1 MAIEQLGESL
11 LAQAKKTTKKKE
23 RKGKIMAGVMLGLTG
38 ANYLLRQQAAKRIDE
53 LNRGYQPIITQ
64 KTEQLKAGVKFW
76 ADHNSMLNAGGYS
89 QEQWKD
95 AYAARE
101 RKKLVNNYGITVK
114 QNNSE
119 ELNAIVQEQ
128 IKDDLAAYENEMNAY
143 ADFKTYKD
151 TTEDTVRYL
160 EPVNRV
166 VKNSADLIKKNANV
180 GGKLLETLGF
190 RKDSELD
197 DQVVDTGLIRFSEG
211 VDVRDKTDLVNFLNR
226 SAQSMVKLNS
236 LKDGVS
242 YDLVLSE
249 KELKALDKTEPKF
262 INTVKEVKT
271 FNENYLNAEPKE
283 RKKLARIEST
293 FINPEDPDK
302 PLTFTYAEIVEALP
316 KEIKAGE
323 TIAQDQQLVNDI
335 NRVASIIIENA
346 KVNNLGITNPEAI
359 QQALDFIASK
369 DKFTIKEATKEGLVE
384 KFINIFGDAKFEFNY
399 NRLTEQD
406 FVIAANSRPKDLEK
420 DKPFEISPD
429 VEEFVKGQA
438 PSATS
443 EVSPTLNLTS
453 SQVIKMA
460 TDISKDADI
469 VNESDEE
476 IENTFSELLKK
487 IPSNDLKSTKAV
499 ISAYESTL
507 ERKRKGAGNTDD
519 MTRVDGTEKS
529 SQGFLGPIKN
539 NVTGQTMTEV
549 SIGVEIDGKETLIPA
564 IVPTLSNEQIET
576 LKNLEV
582 GKEPIP
588 QDIQETAKQH
598 AENRI
603 EQGLNPFYQ
612 EGEQPIS
619 LSQQEMVDKFG
630 IVSNGKSPDEIDD
643 MLRTMLRQGN
653 DLTSEEFDT
662 LLNYFTVKQVP
673 VSSGSLLE
681 KPVPSD
687 ASSKYI
693 SQVKERLKTG
703 QVESMEMVEPLK
715 LIGADEE
722 SVRNRVIARAE
733 KYLAGE
739 TPMFSSTE
747 FNKWLKEIKNIKAT
761 DLDKKDKPRYVK
773 EFLELLK

>member
-53 LNRGYQPIITQ
+53 LNRGYQPIIMQ
-64 KTEQLKAGVKFW
+64 KTRQLEDGVNFW
-76 ADHNSMLNAGGYS
+76 SEHNRMLNDGGYS

-101 RKKLVNNYGITVK
+101 RKKLVNKYGITVK

-119 ELNAIVQEQ
+119 ELNAIINEQ
-128 IKDDLAAYENEMNAY
+128 IADDLSAYEAKLESY

-151 TTEDTVRYL
+151 TQEDRARYL
-160 EPVNRV
+160 EPIDRV
-166 VKNSADLIKKNANV
+166 IKNSADLIKKNANV
-180 GGKLLETLGF
+180 GGKLFETLGF

-211 VDVRDKTDLVNFLNR
+211 VDLRDKTDLVNFLNR

-271 FNENYLNAEPKE
+271 FNENYLNAEPEE

-323 TIAQDQQLVNDI
+323 TIAQDQQLSNDI

-369 DKFTIKEATKEGLVE
+369 NKFTIKEGTKEGFFE
-384 KFINIFGDAKFEFNY
+384 KINIFADAGFEFNY

-406 FVIAANSRPKDLEK
+406 FVIAANSRPKDLEEG
-420 DKPFEISPD
+420 KPFEISPD
-429 VEEFVKGQA
+429 VEEFVKGQV

-443 EVSPTLNLTS
+443 EASPTLNLTS
-453 SQVIKMA
+453 SQLIKMA

-476 IENTFSELLKK
+476 IENTFSELLKQ
-487 IPSNDLKSTKAV
+487 IPSNDLKSTRAV

-507 ERKRKGAGNTDD
+507 ERKRKGAGEESN
-519 MTRVDGTEKS
+519 VVETETVEVPSETTTSS
-529 SQGFLGPIKN
+529 SQDK
-539 NVTGQTMTEV
+539 Q
-549 SIGVEIDGKETLIPA
+549 KLIS
-564 IVPTLSNEQIET
+564 T
-576 LKNLEV
+576 
-582 GKEPIP
+582 
-588 QDIQETAKQH
+588 
-598 AENRI
+598 
-603 EQGLNPFYQ
+603 
-612 EGEQPIS
+612 
-619 LSQQEMVDKFG
+619 SQKEMVDKFG
-630 IVSNGKSPDEIDD
+630 IVTEGLSSEEIDD

-653 DLTSEEFDT
+653 DLTNDEFDT
-662 LLNYFTVKQVP
+662 LLNYFTVKEIP

-703 QVESMEMVEPLK
+703 QVESMKMVPPLE

>member
-64 KTEQLKAGVKFW
+64 KKEQLKAGVDFW
-76 ADHNSMLNAGGYS
+76 AKHNSMLKDGGYS

-101 RKKLVNNYGITVK
+101 RKKLVNDYSLVVN
-114 QNNSE
+114 QNNAE
-119 ELNAIVQEQ
+119 ELNAIVQEK

-143 ADFKTYKD
+143 VDFKTYKD
-151 TTEDTVRYL
+151 TKEDMVRYL
-160 EPVNRV
+160 EPIDRV
-166 VKNSADLIKKNANV
+166 VKNSADLIMKNANV
-180 GGKLLETLGF
+180 GGKLFEALGF

-249 KELKALDKTEPKF
+249 KELKSLDTTKPKF

-271 FNENYLNAEPKE
+271 FNENYLNAEPEE
-283 RKKLARIEST
+283 RKKLARIELT
-293 FINPEDPDK
+293 FADPEDADK
-302 PLTFTYAEIVEALP
+302 PLTFNYAEIIEALP

-323 TIAQDQQLVNDI
+323 TIAQDQQLANDI

-369 DKFTIKEATKEGLVE
+369 NKFTIKEGTKEGIFE
-384 KFINIFGDAKFEFNY
+384 KINIFADAGFEFNY

-406 FVIAANSRPKDLEK
+406 FVSAANSRPKDLEEG
-420 DKPFEISPD
+420 KPFEISPD

-443 EVSPTLNLTS
+443 EVSPTLNLTPP
-453 SQVIKMA
+453 QLTKMA
-460 TDISKDADI
+460 MDISKDADI

-476 IENTFSELLKK
+476 IENTFSELLKQ
-487 IPSNDLKSTKAV
+487 IPSNDLKSTRA
-499 ISAYESTL
+499 IILAYESTL

-539 NVTGQTMTEV
+539 DVTGQTMTEV

-603 EQGLNPFYQ
+603 EQGLSPFYQ
-612 EGEQPIS
+612 DGEQSLS
-619 LSQQEMVDKFG
+619 LSQQE
-630 IVSNGKSPDEIDD
+630 I
-643 MLRTMLRQGN
+643 
-653 DLTSEEFDT
+653 
-662 LLNYFTVKQVP
+662 P

-681 KPVPSD
+681 KPIPSD
-687 ASSKYI
+687 VSSKYI
-693 SQVKERLKTG
+693 SQVKERLQTG